1 MNEYERYTELLEQ
14 IRHHNDLY
22 YNEDQ
27 PEITDFEYDQLTQKA
42 KQIEQQHPEWI
53 SKSSP
58 TQHVNGQAS
67 TDTEKTEHRT
77 KLLSLD
83 DKFSIEEVTKWF
95 NNLPRTETF
104 SVQEKIDGLT
114 MTLLYENG
122 ILTQAATRGDGI
134 IGEVVTDNAYRIQ
147 NVPHVLDFSKL
158 PKQPNA
164 KNMLYIRTEV
174 CMHTDEFERV
184 NLTQKAQGKKLFA
197 NPRNC
202 AAGTLRSLDGD
213 IAKSRKLD
221 AIAFTILKSEGFDDL
236 PISFRPNISESNDL
250 LLLHELG
257 FNTVTAYQVDTLEQI
272 IKAIE
277 QIHSNQPHLN
287 YWIDGAV
294 IKTDNKQIQQLIGTT
309 NKYPKHAIAYKYPPE
324 EKEVTIKD
332 IILQTGRTGVITPI
346 AVFDPVQLSGTIV
359 SKATLHNQKFV
370 NEKQLNIGSIV
381 TVIKSGEIIPA
392 VIKTIKPSNETF
404 QITTCPICGKRAI
417 ERHESTGI
425 YMCSNKLCPA
435 KTYRYL
441 EFFCSRDVM
450 DIRHC
455 GPAVVQKLVDNN
467 LVDAPDDL
475 YKLTDDQ
482 IKSLPGFDE
491 SSTKRL
497 LKSIDESKHRD
508 IDRLLK
514 SFSIPHVGSHIG
526 KILANNFETMDDIAI
541 LDENSLIQFDGIGPI
556 AARNIFEF
564 FNGPQRQLYE
574 NLKSAGVN
582 TRSLSIHT
590 NQQHKLTGL
599 TFVITGTLPNISRS
613 ETQRLIEQNGGKCS
627 NSVSKK
633 TNYVIAGK
641 NAGTKLT
648 KAQDLDIKV
657 ISFETLQNMLH

>member
-1 MNEYERYTELLEQ
+1 MNEYERYKELLEQ

-53 SKSSP
+53 SESSP

-95 NNLPRTETF
+95 NNLPKTETF

-134 IGEVVTDNAYRIQ
+134 VGEVVTNNAYMIQ
-147 NVPHVLDFSKL
+147 NVPHVLNFSKL
-158 PKQPNA
+158 PKQPNK

-184 NLTQKAQGKKLFA
+184 NLIQKAQGKKLFA

-346 AVFDPVQLSGTIV
+346 AAFDPVQLSGTIV
-359 SKATLHNQKFV
+359 SKATLHNQKFI
-370 NEKQLNIGSIV
+370 NEKRLNIGSIV
-381 TVIKSGEIIPA
+381 TIIKSGEIIPA
-392 VIKTIKPSNETF
+392 VVKTIKPSNKTF
-404 QITTCPICGKRAI
+404 QITTCPVCGERAI

-475 YKLTDDQ
+475 YKLTDEQ

-613 ETQRLIEQNGGKCS
+613 EAQRLIEQNGGKCS

-633 TNYVIAGK
+633 TNYVIAGE